1 MILLFDSAQVN
12 AFPASISRPA
22 DFGHGITITI
32 TITRRPTGPTLADL
46 AFEAGRTIGL
56 EAERF
61 TDAPA
66 GYSAVEVAAFRDG
79 QVEAMAVLEARES
92 DHLAEL
98 ADADAALTAV
108 CNGHVL

>member
-1 MILLFDSAQVN
+1 MILLFDSSAVN
-12 AFPASISRPA
+12 SAPAAAVSRESRS
-22 DFGHGITITI
+22 FGHGIL
-32 TITRRPTGPTLADL
+32 RRPTGPTLAD
-46 AFEAGRTIGL
+46 AAYEAGRSL
-56 EAERF
+56 ALVAERF
-61 TDAPA
+61 TAAPV

-92 DHLAEL
+92 DHLTEL